1 MTVNLTRTK
10 QLTTIIPG
18 EGEKE
23 KEKKGHSWMKG
34 KDLSR
39 DRSERY
45 QSKEK
50 LIHKNATNKTKY
62 TTQSKKYQFQ

>member
-1 MTVNLTRTK
+1 
-10 QLTTIIPG
+10 
-18 EGEKE
+18 
-23 KEKKGHSWMKG
+23 MKG

-50 LIHKNATNKTKY
+50 LSHKNETNKTKY

>member
-1 MTVNLTRTK
+1 
-10 QLTTIIPG
+10 
-18 EGEKE
+18 
-23 KEKKGHSWMKG
+23 MKG

-50 LIHKNATNKTKY
+50 LIHKNAMNKTKY
-62 TTQSKKYQFQ
+62 TTQSKKYQFE